1 MENEIVAEKNILPD
15 DMAKD
20 SYRRALK
27 KNEARVLAAIGKSG
41 YNLST
46 DQLYQMSEDFF
57 QEGLDKF
64 IFEDFMGED
73 HCPILAFSDT
83 LLEKIYQ
90 KPEKLALGKSR
101 FFEAARLGSMEEKY
115 LLRKERVD
123 DIIIKCC
130 MDGKNPSCRT
140 QVSEGMDSDKGSY
153 LYG

>member
-1 MENEIVAEKNILPD
+1 
-15 DMAKD
+15 
-20 SYRRALK
+20 
-27 KNEARVLAAIGKSG
+27 
-41 YNLST
+41 
-46 DQLYQMSEDFF
+46 
-57 QEGLDKF
+57 
-64 IFEDFMGED
+64 MGED

-130 MDGKNPSCRT
+130 MDGKNPST
-140 QVSEGMDSDKGSY
+140 NISDELFSRMLDVAEFNSSPKS
-153 LYG
+153 L